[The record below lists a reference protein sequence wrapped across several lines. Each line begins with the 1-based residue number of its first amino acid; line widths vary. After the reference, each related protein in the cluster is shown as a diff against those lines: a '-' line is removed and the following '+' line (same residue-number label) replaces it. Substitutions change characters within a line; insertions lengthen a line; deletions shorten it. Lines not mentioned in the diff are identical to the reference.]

1 MIFSARRNALTPTVR
16 SADRLVLPVFLQSLL
31 FDRLGGFWFQ
41 RRADVVYNAAANEE
55 ENRNYLGTYFPRSFA
70 ESYFILSDLLKSR
83 RFSAPLASGHEVSI
97 LSAGCGTGG
106 DIAGAVAAILQYR
119 PEVTSVRVTGLD
131 VNEIALG
138 YAEKILAAVAA
149 ETGVRI
155 TFQGIRTD
163 LSSENSVR
171 SALQSVSGTFDVV
184 QSYKAA
190 GELLPHTCS
199 NPYFGLASALTPFLS
214 DCGVFVLLDVCL
226 LYKNGDRY
234 GDWYPEILNR
244 GMNSFVQNHGEIVTV
259 LPLPCSCWS
268 RECRRNCYMTKTYTV
283 AYSQCGRGE
292 IQSKVCFRVL
302 ARKSAVLPLADEM
315 KEYRYDIGRDHR
327 CGPEGNPVADAFTL
341 TSKAA

>member
-1 MIFSARRNALTPTVR
+1 M
-16 SADRLVLPVFLQSLL
+16 VLPVFLQSLL

-41 RRADVVYNAAANEE
+41 RRTDVVYNAAANEE

-119 PEVTSVRVTGLD
+119 PEVTSIRVTGLD

-163 LSSENSVR
+163 LSSEASVR

-190 GELLPHTCS
+190 GELLPRTCS

-214 DCGVFVLLDVCL
+214 DNGVFVLLDVCI
-226 LYKNGDRY
+226 RY
-234 GDWYPEILNR
+234 GYGNWYPEILNR

-341 TSKAA
+341 TLKAA